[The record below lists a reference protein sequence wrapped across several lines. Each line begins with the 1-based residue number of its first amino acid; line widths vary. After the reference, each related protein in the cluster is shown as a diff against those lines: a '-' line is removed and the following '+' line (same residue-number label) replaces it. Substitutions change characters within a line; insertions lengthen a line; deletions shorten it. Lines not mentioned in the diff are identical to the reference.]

1 MKTVLLAI
9 FARAVSIAEAQAV
22 SVPVRELDRDECLK
36 ARYYDWPCN

>member
-9 FARAVSIAEAQAV
+9 FARAVSIAGAQAV
-22 SVPVRELDRDECLK
+22 AVPVREHDHDICLK